1 MSEME
6 PGIYFGLPAED
17 YHAAEGLS
25 SSGIRNLL
33 ISPLDYWTD
42 SPSLNPNYEDEDTE
56 GKLIGRAFHHR
67 LLEPARFSG
76 LYAARPSIEDYPEA
90 IDGGKALA
98 EECARLGL
106 KKSGTIAELCERIH
120 EKEPGIPLWPVIRA
134 NLLASFGDRELL
146 KADVLDDIERAAR
159 LVFAHPDA
167 TKALTG
173 GYSEVSI
180 FWRDEETGIPMKARL
195 DYLKIKAT
203 VDVKSF
209 TNPLGRPLD
218 AAVASTM
225 SNNRYDVQAVIYD
238 DAVKAAK
245 AMLRTLKSAA
255 IHVVTGAP
263 PPDDWLVSL
272 AASPKHTFVFV
283 FIEQGRV
290 TNVKVKEFREFET
303 YGGLGMSPNEY
314 WKSGRD
320 HYRYGVAR
328 YVECMA
334 KFGRDK
340 PWIDDSPMTA
350 FRDEDFPLSMLDRSP
365 R

>member
-1 MSEME
+1 ME
-6 PGIYFGLPAED
+6 PGIYFGLPAEE

-42 SPSLNPNYEDEDTE
+42 SPSLNPDYEDEDTE

-76 LYAARPSIEDYPEA
+76 LYAAKPSLEDYPEA

-98 EECARLGL
+98 DECARLGL

-134 NLLASFGDRELL
+134 NLLANFGDRELL

-180 FWRDEETGIPMKARL
+180 FWRDEETGIPMKGRL

-209 TNPLGRPLD
+209 TNPYGKPLL
-218 AAVASTM
+218 AAVAGALAA
-225 SNNRYDVQAVIYD
+225 NRYDVQAVIYD
-238 DAVKAAK
+238 DAVRAAK
-245 AMLRTLKSAA
+245 EMLRALKSKAL
-255 IHVVTGAP
+255 HVVTGDP
-263 PPDDWLVSL
+263 PPDDWIISL

-283 FIEQGRV
+283 FIEQGPV
-290 TNVKVKEFREFET
+290 TNVKVKEFRQHEQ
-303 YGGLGMSPNEY
+303 YGGLGMSANAY
-314 WKSGRD
+314 WTSGMTG
-320 HYRYGVAR
+320 YREGVRR
-328 YVECMA
+328 YVECME

-350 FRDEDFPLSMLDRSP
+350 FRDEDFPMYLLG
-365 R
+365 